1 MFNLRPKTDVPG
13 FRVGETED
21 TPGFALDPNSLAPTY
36 DPSAPI
42 SDGSSQAQAPQ
53 QPPPAL
59 QPAAAVDLRCEGMR
73 GGCENGVIGEAQPRI
88 AWKVAIYA

>member
-42 SDGSSQAQAPQ
+42 SDGSSPAQAPQ

-59 QPAAAVDLRCEGMR
+59 QPAAAGDLRCEGMR